1 MLKLKEKTSNAV
13 YFVEVYESSHYTVQ
27 VVKNKVLEN
36 WIAFEVNKKLDNKYL
51 PKIYIFEKDENE
63 YDISIQTTSYGEMEY
78 KHYKDYIDAQN
89 KALEVL
95 PAIEKLVKEK
105 LLEEND

>member
-1 MLKLKEKTSNAV
+1 MFKLKETISNAV
-13 YFVEVYESSHYTVQ
+13 YFVEVYESSHYVVQ
-27 VVKNKVLEN
+27 VIRNMLLEN
-36 WIAFEVNKKLDNKYL
+36 WISFEVNKKLDNRYL
-51 PKIYIFEKDENE
+51 PKIYVVENDENE

-78 KHYKDYIDAQN
+78 EHYKDYINAQN

-105 LLEEND
+105 L